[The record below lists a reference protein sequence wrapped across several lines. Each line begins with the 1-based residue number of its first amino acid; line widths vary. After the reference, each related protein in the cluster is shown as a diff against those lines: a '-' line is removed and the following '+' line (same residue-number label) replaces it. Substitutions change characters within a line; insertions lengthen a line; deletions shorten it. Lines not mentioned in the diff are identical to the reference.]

1 MSFFET
7 EEKYLSDLI
16 SHLILNM
23 HQSVYHWAFDFKI
36 TESVQ
41 MYKLIVDGFFTHETF
56 KNILFNIAEKITS
69 FSELEKQNA
78 RT

>member
-1 MSFFET
+1 
-7 EEKYLSDLI
+7 
-16 SHLILNM
+16 
-23 HQSVYHWAFDFKI
+23 
-36 TESVQ
+36 